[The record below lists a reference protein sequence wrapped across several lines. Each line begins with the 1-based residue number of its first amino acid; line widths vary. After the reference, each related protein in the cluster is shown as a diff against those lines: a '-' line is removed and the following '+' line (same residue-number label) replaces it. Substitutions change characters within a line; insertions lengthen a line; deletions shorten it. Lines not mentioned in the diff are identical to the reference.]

1 LGLIVCEQIIIEE
14 RTRNVTLVNCFSRLL
29 VDRFPARPRPFVVY
43 AGLIDGF
50 GELTLDLVLHRLDTY
65 LDTYEEVLR
74 RGQRLRFSDRLQEIR
89 FVFRITQFAFPAA
102 GQYQVSLLAE
112 GELIAQNRI
121 QIMLREAQL

>member
-29 VDRFPARPRPFVVY
+29 VDRFPAQPRPFVVY

-50 GELTLDLVLHRLDTY
+50 GELTLDLVLHRH
-65 LDTYEEVLR
+65 DTYEEVLR